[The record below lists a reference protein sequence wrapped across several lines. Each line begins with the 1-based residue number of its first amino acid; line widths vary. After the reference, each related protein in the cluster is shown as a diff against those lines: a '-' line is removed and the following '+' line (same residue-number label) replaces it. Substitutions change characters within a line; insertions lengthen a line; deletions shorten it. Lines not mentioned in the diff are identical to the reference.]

1 MKLIIESGAT
11 KSDWRV
17 VADSGQE
24 VARFSASGT
33 NVSTMQMG
41 AIETTIREVCKR
53 IDDRQIAINAVY
65 MYTAGV
71 VTEQIASK
79 LAAIFRTIFSDVE
92 VEIIDD
98 LMAAARA
105 ACGHRPGIVAIL
117 GTGSNSCQ
125 FDGEKIVKRVYS
137 GGFILG
143 DEGSAAT
150 LGKLFIADFL
160 KGLVP
165 SEITEKFSSQY
176 NYDYATIV
184 ENVYHSTASP
194 SAFLGGLAPF
204 ILEHYNHPYI
214 GSLVKNNFRA
224 FIRRSLKQYDVDR
237 YSVGVVG
244 GFGCALKDI
253 FLEIAAEQGVKIS
266 KFVASPIDELIK
278 YHTI

>member
-41 AIETTIREVCKR
+41 AIETTIREVCNR

-79 LAAIFRTIFSDVE
+79 LAEIFRTIFSDVE

-105 ACGHRPGIVAIL
+105 ACGHNPGIVAIL

-125 FDGEKIVKRVYS
+125 FDGEKIVKKVYS

-143 DEGSAAT
+143 DEGSAA
-150 LGKLFIADFL
+150 
-160 KGLVP
+160 
-165 SEITEKFSSQY
+165 
-176 NYDYATIV
+176 
-184 ENVYHSTASP
+184 
-194 SAFLGGLAPF
+194 
-204 ILEHYNHPYI
+204 
-214 GSLVKNNFRA
+214 R
-224 FIRRSLKQYDVDR
+224 
-237 YSVGVVG
+237 
-244 GFGCALKDI
+244 
-253 FLEIAAEQGVKIS
+253 
-266 KFVASPIDELIK
+266 
-278 YHTI
+278 